1 MPYNLDLS
9 AISIPEYQ
17 TLLMN
22 QNLLPG
28 RRILLQNIE
37 QNFVAIQKQGINNL
51 AQLKKALST
60 PQKLI
65 ALAES
70 CRISEEYLTILR
82 RELGSLEQKPLLLA
96 SFPGVDA
103 ALITTLTRRGIKTT
117 KDYFEGGFTESEELA
132 SLCDLVRINGVGAAA
147 AKTFYEAGFHS
158 VADVAGADAA
168 EMLAR
173 VTAINE
179 SKSYYKAKLGVKD
192 MQFCID
198 FARLLMKYGG

>member
-9 AISIPEYQ
+9 AISVREYQ
-17 TLLMN
+17 ILLMN

-60 PQKLI
+60 PQKLT
-65 ALAES
+65 ALVES
-70 CRISEEYLTILR
+70 CRIAEEYLIILR

-103 ALITTLTRRGIKTT
+103 ALITTLTARGIKTT
-117 KDYFEGGFTESEELA
+117 KDYFESDSTESEELA

-147 AKTFYEAGFHS
+147 AKTFYEAGFRS

-179 SKSYYKAKLGVKD
+179 SKEYYKAKLGVKD

>member
-9 AISIPEYQ
+9 AISIQEYQ

-37 QNFVAIQKQGINNL
+37 QNFAAIQKQGINDL

-60 PQKLI
+60 PQKLT

-70 CRISEEYLTILR
+70 CRIAEEYLIILR

-103 ALITTLTRRGIKTT
+103 ALITTLTTRGIKTT
-117 KDYFEGGFTESEELA
+117 KEYFENDSTESEELA
-132 SLCDLVRINGVGAAA
+132 CLCDLVRINGVGAAA

-168 EMLAR
+168 IMLDR
-173 VTAINE
+173 VSVVNE
-179 SKSYYKAKLGVKD
+179 AKGYY
-192 MQFCID
+192 
-198 FARLLMKYGG
+198 